1 MMSKTVKL
9 SVLAAAVFCV
19 GSAALAQEKKPAA
32 APAPAAAKPGE
43 EAAKPEEN
51 KLVKLTTL
59 EQAFLKAN
67 RDRQLLEV
75 LILQETQKLEKAV
88 KEEDKQ
94 AIRKTIG
101 EARKRQHLLNTA
113 MDVVFGVGRRRDYEY
128 DTVKSTVYLRVGTVE
143 ETFARAVNTRE
154 ALRKFVGDKTVE
166 KDAEKDAAKKAEIEK
181 QIEQATKQYQLV
193 AASLQ
198 VIFNVVPQRNYTYD
212 PKNETLY
219 LKVTEKEVEDLKAK
233 IAELQAKQEAEKAAA
248 APAPAP
254 AAGKKD
260 EKKK

>member
-1 MMSKTVKL
+1 METASMMSKTVKL

-128 DTVKSTVYLRVGTVE
+128 DTVKSTVYLRVGTV
-143 ETFARAVNTRE
+143 
-154 ALRKFVGDKTVE
+154 RKP
-166 KDAEKDAAKKAEIEK
+166 
-181 QIEQATKQYQLV
+181 L
-193 AASLQ
+193 
-198 VIFNVVPQRNYTYD
+198 
-212 PKNETLY
+212 
-219 LKVTEKEVEDLKAK
+219 
-233 IAELQAKQEAEKAAA
+233 
-248 APAPAP
+248 PAPSIP
-254 AAGKKD
+254 AKPCASSSGTRRLRRTRRRTPPRRPRSRSRSSRRPNSTSSSPPPCRSSSTSCPSATTRTTRRTRPST
-260 EKKK
+260 